1 MKDVKIEL
9 VPSKKNLIDHLTN
22 HYSSKNIIIKES
34 DMIFDTCMINFS
46 ANGRLLVY
54 MPCSQSVGYKWH

>member
-1 MKDVKIEL
+1 MKYVKIEL
-9 VPSKKNLIDHLTN
+9 VQSKKNIIDPFTN

-34 DMIFDTCMINFS
+34 DMIFDTCMVNFS

-54 MPCSQSVGYKWH
+54 MSFNQLVGYT